1 MNIEIPPQ
9 QRDLSSAIA
18 EGDIRVLLM
27 VLVHMTGDAR
37 WLEPRYKPK
46 RDVRLIPDPDAG
58 VSAEIQQEIRA
69 AVLKLFANGT
79 PKPVITDPGN
89 ELMLKMMR
97 ACLGENV
104 APEYAPL
111 MREEMGFVAREA
123 RWNHRPPDERLAQQH
138 VLIVGAGVCAIALGV
153 ALGRLG
159 IPYTIVEK
167 NDELGGTWYVNRYP
181 GCGVD
186 TPNHSYS
193 YSFGPRN
200 PWTRYFCQR
209 EELLEYLKKVAAEYD
224 IRKRLRLNT
233 ELTASRWDEDRR
245 CWISTLKTKDGEEI
259 FESTAL
265 VSAIGQLNDPLPAY
279 FKGQE
284 NFKGLRLH
292 SALWTN
298 DINVDGKRIAVIGT
312 GATAMQLVPSIAD
325 RVASV
330 TVYQRTAQWARPVKG
345 YSEAITEGAQW
356 LLAHLPF
363 YVQWYRFNM
372 FWRYGDGLLPFLRKD
387 PSWPYPDRAVNKS
400 NDRHRQELTDFIG
413 SELKARPDLIEKCVP
428 TYPPYGKRI
437 LLDNGW
443 FRTLTKPNV
452 ELVTDAIDRFS
463 RDGIVTTDGKLR
475 PADIIVVSTGFKV
488 TEMAARLNIA
498 GRDGSNLREKWAN
511 DNPTA
516 YLGLTVPGFPN
527 FFCMLGPN
535 SGPAHGGSVIFQSEC
550 QSRYISACLVDMI
563 ERGAA
568 AIDVRQDVHDE
579 YVRKVDAEHEQM
591 IWTHPGMT
599 TYYRNKQG
607 RVFSA
612 MPWRFVDYWAM
623 THDPDLSQYRL
634 TQSHNP
640 TPLAIASENERSTM
654 SDASSFRPIRP
665 DRK

>member
-1 MNIEIPPQ
+1 MNVEMP
-9 QRDLSSAIA
+9 RKKLDLSTAIA

-27 VLVHMTGDAR
+27 VLVHMTGDQR
-37 WLEPRYKPK
+37 WLEPPYKPK
-46 RDVRLIPDPDAG
+46 RDVRLIPDPEAG
-58 VSAEIQQEIRA
+58 VPKQIQDEIRA
-69 AVLKLFANGT
+69 AVLKLFEEGE
-79 PKPVITDPGN
+79 PKPAITDPGDQ
-89 ELMLKMMR
+89 LMLNMMR

-111 MREEMGFVAREA
+111 MREEMGFIPRDV
-123 RWNHRPPDERLAQQH
+123 RWTTRPSGDALAAQH

-193 YSFGPRN
+193 YSFGARN
-200 PWTRYFCQR
+200 QWTRYFAPR
-209 EELLEYLKKVAAEYD
+209 EELLAYLKKVAIEHD
-224 IRKRLRLNT
+224 VRSHIRFNTRLT
-233 ELTASRWDEDRR
+233 SSRWDESKSR
-245 CWISTLKTKDGEEI
+245 WISSLETGNGLED
-259 FESTAL
+259 FESTTL
-265 VSAIGQLNDPLPAY
+265 VSAIGQLNDPSPAH
-279 FKGQE
+279 FKGE
-284 NFKGLRLH
+284 EEFAGLKLH
-292 SALWTN
+292 SALWSE
-298 DINVDGKRIAVIGT
+298 DIRLDGKHVAVIGT

-330 TVYQRTAQWARPVKG
+330 TVYQRSAQWSRPVAG
-345 YSEAITEGAQW
+345 YSDPIAEGARW

-387 PSWPYPDRAVNKS
+387 PAWPHPDRAVNKG
-400 NDRHRQELTDFIG
+400 NDRHRQELTDFIL
-413 SELKARPDLIEKCVP
+413 SELKDRPDLIEKCVP

-443 FRTLTKPNV
+443 FKTLTKPNV
-452 ELVTDAIDRFS
+452 ELVTDPIDRFA
-463 RDGIVTTDGKLR
+463 RDGIVTSDGKLR
-475 PADIIVVSTGFKV
+475 PADVIVISTGFKV
-488 TEMAARLNIA
+488 TEMAARLNIT
-498 GRDGSNLREKWAN
+498 GHDGENLKDVWAN

-550 QSRYISACLVDMI
+550 QSRYITGCLVEMI
-563 ERGAA
+563 DHGIA
-568 AIDVRQDVHDE
+568 AIDVSQEAHDR
-579 YVRKVDAEHEQM
+579 YVREVDQEHQQL

-599 TYYRNKQG
+599 TYYRNSAG

-623 THDPDLSQYRL
+623 THDPDLSQYRQ
-634 TQSHNP
+634 TR
-640 TPLAIASENERSTM
+640 A
-654 SDASSFRPIRP
+654 
-665 DRK
+665 